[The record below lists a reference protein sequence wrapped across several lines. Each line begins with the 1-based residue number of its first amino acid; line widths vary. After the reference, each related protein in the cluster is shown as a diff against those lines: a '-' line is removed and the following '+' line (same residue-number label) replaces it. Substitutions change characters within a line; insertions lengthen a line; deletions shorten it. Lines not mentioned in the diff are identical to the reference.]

1 LSPFFA
7 SLRLRL
13 RNRTALRDA
22 WPLLGSRGRFWW
34 LVALLLGLGGLMA
47 WAWPSGHRAPS
58 AQQAAQLDI
67 WIDAS
72 GLATLEQAR
81 QQNFRPAPAILGRGY
96 TPSATWWRV
105 SIAAQPE
112 PVLLLTVKPSQLDD
126 VQLYR
131 QSPSGQWQ
139 MQQSGD
145 RHAFGERD
153 RKELAPTFALAL
165 EPHASTVVYLRVQTT
180 STHMTQVLVRPP
192 ESAQNEQELILL
204 FIGIYTG
211 LVLLLACSSFI
222 NYFLHKDI
230 FWLATMGF
238 QVAGAIGVL
247 TGTSLHGKYI
257 WPDQPALADAVFS
270 ASVALHVALGNIF
283 YYLIFRHYGAP
294 VWIRRIFLL
303 AICVL
308 PVQWLAI
315 ATDNTRWAMTV
326 NSQLVLVATL
336 LSFIVV
342 WRLLSVPNVELRR
355 LIRLTYTFYL
365 VYLIFHILPVLGIG
379 PLTLVHLYPPALLSN
394 LFSALMLHLIVL
406 QRQRLREQEQQ
417 AMGEQFRIAQQQLV
431 WEQQRRTEATSFL
444 GILLHELKTPLASIR
459 LAAMMLETRR
469 SASPQDRAQRLQ
481 TIGQSVHDMDSV
493 LERCRQVDRL
503 EQGNWELHTQS
514 EDVSALIRQ
523 SIAALPAPQA
533 QRIQLTQPPQLIAQ
547 VEASLVQTM
556 VKNLLDNALT
566 YSAPHS
572 VVTLELLHQDHP
584 SPRWVLT
591 VRNRIGKAGAPD
603 PQKVFQKYYRA
614 GGAHQ
619 YTGSGLGLFL
629 VKNLAALAGG
639 GLSHRNDADQVIF
652 ELWHP
657 CT

>member
-1 LSPFFA
+1 MSPFFA

-13 RNRTALRDA
+13 RNRTAVRDA
-22 WPLLGSRGRFWW
+22 WPLLGSRGRSWW
-34 LVALLLGLGGLMA
+34 LVALILGLGGLIA
-47 WAWPSGHRAPS
+47 WAWPSEHRAPS
-58 AQQAAQLDI
+58 AQQAAQLGI

-72 GLATLEQAR
+72 GVATLEQAR

-105 SIAAQPE
+105 SIAAQPQ
-112 PVLLLTVKPSQLDD
+112 PLLLLTVQPTYLDH

-139 MQQSGD
+139 MQVSGD

-153 RKELAPTFALAL
+153 RQELAPTFALEL
-165 EPHASTVVYLRVQTT
+165 GPDESTVVYLRVQTT
-180 STHMTQVLVRPP
+180 STHITQVLVRSP
-192 ESAQNEQELILL
+192 QHMQDVQELVLL
-204 FIGIYTG
+204 GLGVYVGI
-211 LVLLLACSSFI
+211 VLLLAGSALMRYSVSRDK
-222 NYFLHKDI
+222 L
-230 FWLATMGF
+230 WLATSGF
-238 QVAGAIGVL
+238 QLAGAIGAL
-247 TGTSLHGKYI
+247 TGLGVHSKYL
-257 WPDQPALADAVFS
+257 WPEQAALADAMFS
-270 ASVALHVALGNIF
+270 ASIALHLALANVF
-283 YYLIFRHYGAP
+283 SYLLFRAYAAP
-294 VWIRRIFLL
+294 AWVGRLILL
-303 AICVL
+303 AVCAL

-315 ATDNTRWAMTV
+315 ATDNTRWAMTL
-326 NSQLVLVATL
+326 NSQLVLICTL
-336 LSFIVV
+336 FSFVVV
-342 WRLLSVPNVELRR
+342 WRVLNVPHTELRR
-355 LIRLTYTFYL
+355 LIRFTYTAYIGYV
-365 VYLIFHILPVLGIG
+365 VYHILPVLGIG
-379 PLTLVHLYPPALLSN
+379 SLTVLHLYPALLSN
-394 LFSALMLHLIVL
+394 LFSALMLHLILL

-417 AMGEQFRIAQQQLV
+417 ALGVQFRIAQQQLL

-459 LAAMMLETRR
+459 LAAIMLETRR

-481 TIGQSVHDMDSV
+481 TIGQSVQDMDSV

-503 EQGNWELHTQS
+503 EQGNWVLHTQS

-556 VKNLLDNALT
+556 VKNLLENALT